1 MLNAQTT
8 PLSERFSGDGPKVM
22 GVSPVSFSYFSLS
35 SPSFFFCFC
44 FCFFLF
50 FFKRLN
56 IISVPV
62 VTNWHILRDHA
73 CLFAGNCDEKL
84 MRARWSA
91 LYPVYGPMIICY
103 ILHTLEQLRGYF
115 PFPLYS
121 FILVSPAPPP
131 YTPSLKYSGY
141 HSYITVPFRGGW
153 CSLW

>member
-1 MLNAQTT
+1 MTT
-8 PLSERFSGDGPKVM
+8 PLPERFSGDGPKVM
-22 GVSPVSFSYFSLS
+22 GVSPVSFYFSPRS
-35 SPSFFFCFC
+35 
-44 FCFFLF
+44 
-50 FFKRLN
+50 
-56 IISVPV
+56 
-62 VTNWHILRDHA
+62 NWHILRDHA

-84 MRARWSA
+84 MRARLSA

-121 FILVSPAPPP
+121 FILVSPSPPA
-131 YTPSLKYSGY
+131 YSPSLKYSGY